1 MTTNAKS
8 LFPRQ
13 SFVGFEHLFNELDFI
28 GRSANDNYP
37 PHNIVKIDKEHYL
50 IEVACAGF
58 AENEIEI
65 EQHERTL
72 TVYASHDKRGRD
84 YIHQGISQKPFKR
97 QFRLS
102 EYVQVDGALHRDGI
116 LSINLKVVLPE
127 EKRPRK
133 IKINN
138 QNEETTNEKMQQQT

>member
-1 MTTNAKS
+1 MTNHKS

-13 SFVGFEHLFNELDFI
+13 SFVGFEHLLNELDFI

-37 PHNIVKIDKEHYL
+37 PHNIVKVDKENYL

-58 AENEIEI
+58 AMDELEI
-65 EQHERTL
+65 EQNERTL
-72 TVYASHDKRGRD
+72 TVSASHEKRGRD
-84 YIHQGISQKPFKR
+84 YIHQGISQRAFKR

-102 EYVQVDGALHRDGI
+102 EYVQVDGASHKDGI
-116 LSINLKVVLPE
+116 LSIHLKVVLPE

-133 IKINN
+133 ILIS
-138 QNEETTNEKMQQQT
+138 NEDTTNEEQQVS